1 MQDHKIAVREF
12 KKHINKKATNI
23 SKMPVQ
29 NINHE
34 LHMLRNSG
42 LPPLQQQ
49 WVKGII
55 YKKLTP
61 TKRRKL
67 SNHFGQTSPATQAAI
82 TQAAATQ
89 AVTQAAATQAAA
101 TQAAPAVA
109 DSIGFGPSSIAP
121 MSAQPTQFQQQA
133 PVTQAAQ
140 VAGTVTTGDYNAAA
154 GAIQGAELA
163 LQNAA
168 QQLTAAQGI
177 SGYGN
182 KTKKRKYYM

>member
-1 MQDHKIAVREF
+1 
-12 KKHINKKATNI
+12 
-23 SKMPVQ
+23 MPIQ
-29 NINHE
+29 KINHE
-34 LHMLRNSG
+34 LHMLKNSG

-49 WVKGII
+49 WVKGVI

-89 AVTQAAATQAAA
+89 AVTQAAVSSAAVVSAAAA

-109 DSIGFGPSSIAP
+109 DSIGFGLASTAP
-121 MSAQPTQFQQQA
+121 MYAQPTQMVQQA
-133 PVTQAAQ
+133 PVTQMAQ
-140 VAGTVTTGDYNAAA
+140 VAGTVSTGDYNSAA
-154 GAIQGAELA
+154 GAIQGAEFA

-168 QQLTAAQGI
+168 QQLTAARGI

-182 KTKKRKYYM
+182 KIKNKKYYM